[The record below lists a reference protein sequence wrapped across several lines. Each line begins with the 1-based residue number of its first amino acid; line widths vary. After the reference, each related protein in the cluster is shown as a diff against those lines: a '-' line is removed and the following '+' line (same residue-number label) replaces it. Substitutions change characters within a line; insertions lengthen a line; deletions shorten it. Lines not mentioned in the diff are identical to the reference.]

1 MKRPQPAELV
11 AASDVLANFIRRD
24 KSRYPA
30 DVMAALEKLEDES
43 AYGGF
48 DFPAPAVPV
57 IYTPGLGPIRA
68 GLAAAW
74 LSRALFDEVPAS
86 LDSAEREELQALIAD
101 LETPDPA
108 AAWTVPEEFR
118 PKVEAGEY
126 LVTVAFVRSLEDDRD
141 VIAGLYPGATE
152 GHALAQQ
159 LARELQEGF
168 DEASIAGRF
177 QALSVFI
184 PEPADEAEPEG
195 TDGPGGPVAL
205 TDWGGRVLG
214 RFPTIASAEG
224 FLSTSATI
232 DPDHLHAGR
241 YGIEAPHGLGADVEA
256 VPLARALGFS
266 CFWSMGGAYYA
277 PPGVATTGN
286 DSGKGWKGGFD
297 SIEAA
302 ALAALATVDPEAVT
316 ISPASVPA
324 PPEEEADD
332 FPESLSAFTRGG
344 EGERLGYVPRKPR

>member
-48 DFPAPAVPV
+48 DFTAPALSLADRAKAADF
-57 IYTPGLGPIRA
+57 ITRGLFGELP
-68 GLAAAW
+68 
-74 LSRALFDEVPAS
+74 SSFDN
-86 LDSAEREELQALIAD
+86 AEREEVQALITA
-101 LETPDPA
+101 LEGS
-108 AAWTVPEEFR
+108 E
-118 PKVEAGEY
+118 
-126 LVTVAFVRSLEDDRD
+126 
-141 VIAGLYPGATE
+141 
-152 GHALAQQ
+152 
-159 LARELQEGF
+159 
-168 DEASIAGRF
+168 
-177 QALSVFI
+177 
-184 PEPADEAEPEG
+184 EPEG

-241 YGIEAPHGLGADVEA
+241 YGIEAPHGVGADVEA